1 MLVLSLESI
10 SDLNSFIQENSK
22 LDLNQSICLLT
33 LFFPGSSPKEFIKL
47 IYSRSIRTAGVELV
61 GHTSR
66 PRPAVFSFPG
76 MFSVQHGR
84 SKKAEAMEGG
94 PDTPHAIK
102 TEGMGLKHTR
112 KSDCWPRRLRFDSG
126 PRGSISITAASADNS
141 PVNGTSATVFR
152 SMSRVRARPPGIPCD
167 GG

>member
-1 MLVLSLESI
+1 
-10 SDLNSFIQENSK
+10 
-22 LDLNQSICLLT
+22 
-33 LFFPGSSPKEFIKL
+33 
-47 IYSRSIRTAGVELV
+47 
-61 GHTSR
+61 
-66 PRPAVFSFPG
+66 
-76 MFSVQHGR
+76 
-84 SKKAEAMEGG
+84 MEGG

-167 GG
+167 GGEHGRAGGRTPATRWATHRRALAVYRRHEASESARIPSIDGVWPDLLLAIAIDARSVLQRGRLNASRLRLGRPVREIPGLRIRAEGLRSF